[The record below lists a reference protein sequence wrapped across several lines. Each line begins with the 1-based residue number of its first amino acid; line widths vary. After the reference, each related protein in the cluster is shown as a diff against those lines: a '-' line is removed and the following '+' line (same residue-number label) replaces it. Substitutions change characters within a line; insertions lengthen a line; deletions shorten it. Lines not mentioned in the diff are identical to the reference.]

1 MNIYTRLCTLR
12 LLLVVLVVFIG
23 TLPAAAYRNGSA
35 GYTQSGCGGTNC
47 HTQDP
52 NTTISLQGVTNNV
65 IYMTPGST
73 QTFTAVVAHQT
84 KTRAGINI
92 AITDSV
98 GNFAGTLEPGSGT
111 KISNNEITHNQPQNL
126 SGSCNFG
133 FTWTAPNEAGDF
145 TIRGV
150 GLGANNNFLS
160 SGDEWDFMTPV
171 TIRVADTTIQV
182 TSPNGGERYCQGTY
196 TVITWTPVII
206 KGLVNVEYSSNNG
219 ASWYTL
225 ATVPAAPAGSYLWN
239 LPTNQ
244 AISTS
249 YKVRVVSTYN
259 PALADTSNNLFAV
272 LTTPQIITQP
282 KSDSACAGGTVT
294 FTVTADD
301 YPGYQYQWR
310 KNNTNIQGATSTS
323 YTITNAHAT
332 DEGNYDVVIN
342 GCAQTTS
349 NPAGFLISQPP
360 NITQQPNDT
369 TVCAGSSVTLNCR
382 ATGSLLSYQW
392 KKNGSPIAGATGN
405 SYTIPFVTASDT
417 GNYSI
422 SITGR
427 CTPPQTSNSA
437 YVRFNVPPFV
447 SKNPRDTTVCSG
459 TAAQFTVE
467 ASGKGLT
474 YQWRKDGKKI
484 DNATGVQFV
493 IPAVTTGELGSYDV
507 VVTNS
512 CGQTTASA
520 PALLKTRESVAITS
534 QPRDT
539 SVQANLSISFSVTA
553 TGTGARYQWLKNG
566 APRANDT
573 LSTLTLAGVKLSDS
587 GKYSCSVKNAC
598 GQIESA
604 AAKLTVTPP
613 PAGAALALSASVA
626 DFGCTKVKTTQEKT
640 LTNIV
645 FNGGGLPLNVTDMAV
660 SGADRQDFTIVSGGG
675 AFTLAPNEKRTITLK
690 FVPGSKG
697 EKSATLEFT
706 SNSTVASPKL
716 QLMGKGC
723 LGEMRS
729 TATLEMDSTIVG
741 ASSKVKELKIC
752 NTGDFALQIVNAG
765 LKGQNTSSFSIPQ
778 SNLENVNLPPGDC
791 ITLVVTFIPTF
802 VGIHSSEYVV
812 ITQEGDT
819 VRFPIQGR
827 GIESVGVEESAVSP
841 LMVRVYPNPSSGAVS
856 FAGSASAALP
866 VNMRIFDLVGNQV
879 TTETRLAG
887 DSGEFRFEWNSSG
900 TDNTPSGNYLAVFSF
915 GTSQLRIP
923 FVIQR

>member
-1 MNIYTRLCTLR
+1 MAVSPS
-12 LLLVVLVVFIG
+12 VVPDVTVVASSTSIC
-23 TLPAAAYRNGSA
+23 A
-35 GYTQSGCGGTNC
+35 GQ
-47 HTQDP
+47 
-52 NTTISLQGVTNNV
+52 NV
-65 IYMTPGST
+65 
-73 QTFTAVVAHQT
+73 TFTA
-84 KTRAGINI
+84 
-92 AITDSV
+92 
-98 GNFAGTLEPGSGT
+98 
-111 KISNNEITHNQPQNL
+111 
-126 SGSCNFG
+126 
-133 FTWTAPNEAGDF
+133 
-145 TIRGV
+145 
-150 GLGANNNFLS
+150 
-160 SGDEWDFMTPV
+160 TP
-171 TIRVADTTIQV
+171 T
-182 TSPNGGERYCQGTY
+182 NGG
-196 TVITWTPVII
+196 
-206 KGLVNVEYSSNNG
+206 
-219 ASWYTL
+219 AS
-225 ATVPAAPAGSYLWN
+225 
-239 LPTNQ
+239 PT
-244 AISTS
+244 
-249 YKVRVVSTYN
+249 
-259 PALADTSNNLFAV
+259 
-272 LTTPQIITQP
+272 
-282 KSDSACAGGTVT
+282 
-294 FTVTADD
+294 
-301 YPGYQYQWR
+301 
-310 KNNTNIQGATSTS
+310 
-323 YTITNAHAT
+323 
-332 DEGNYDVVIN
+332 
-342 GCAQTTS
+342 
-349 NPAGFLISQPP
+349 
-360 NITQQPNDT
+360 
-369 TVCAGSSVTLNCR
+369 
-382 ATGSLLSYQW
+382 
-392 KKNGSPIAGATGN
+392 
-405 SYTIPFVTASDT
+405 
-417 GNYSI
+417 
-422 SITGR
+422 
-427 CTPPQTSNSA
+427 
-437 YVRFNVPPFV
+437 
-447 SKNPRDTTVCSG
+447 
-459 TAAQFTVE
+459 
-467 ASGKGLT
+467 
-474 YQWRKDGKKI
+474 
-484 DNATGVQFV
+484 
-493 IPAVTTGELGSYDV
+493 
-507 VVTNS
+507 
-512 CGQTTASA
+512 
-520 PALLKTRESVAITS
+520 
-534 QPRDT
+534 
-539 SVQANLSISFSVTA
+539 
-553 TGTGARYQWLKNG
+553 YQWLKNG

-697 EKSATLEFT
+697 GKSATLEFT